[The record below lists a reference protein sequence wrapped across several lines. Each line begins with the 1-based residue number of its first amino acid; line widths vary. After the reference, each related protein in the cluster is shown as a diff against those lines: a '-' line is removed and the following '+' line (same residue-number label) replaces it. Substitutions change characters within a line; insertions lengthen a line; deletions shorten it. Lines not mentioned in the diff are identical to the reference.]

1 MKRTLILIAMVA
13 FATAAVSAEGKSVVL
28 MNGRLH
34 FTVPSGWVDLQ
45 RQTRETSDIVA
56 FEIPNPAAA
65 GTKDSANV
73 SVVANWSL
81 GERNIERFSEGPLAS
96 LRQKPGT
103 VVVNDVNNTDG
114 SRTVLSRSQ
123 QGSTPY
129 LVIDT
134 FGFGGGAH
142 VWCRAAYPLLQGTA
156 EQWNSDVVRDYN
168 ALVAG
173 ISVDGNAVFASPG
186 ASK

>member
-1 MKRTLILIAMVA
+1 MRRTVILVGVA
-13 FATAAVSAEGKSVVL
+13 ALAAAAVSAQGRGVVL
-28 MNGRLH
+28 MKGRLH
-34 FTVPSGWVDLQ
+34 LTVPSGWVDLQ
-45 RQTRETSDIVA
+45 RQARETSDIIA
-56 FEIPNPAAA
+56 FQIPNPADA
-65 GTKDSANV
+65 GTTDSANV
-73 SVVANWSL
+73 SVAANWSL

-103 VVVNDVNNTDG
+103 VVVNDVNSTDG

-142 VWCRAAYPLLQGTA
+142 VWCRAAYPLLEGTA
-156 EQWNSDVVRDYN
+156 EQWNSDVVRDFN
-168 ALVAG
+168 ALVAS
-173 ISVDGNAVFASPG
+173 INVDGKAVFASPG